1 VSLSS
6 LSENYPSL
14 RKIGVGTGDVLADLT
29 DEEFRA
35 GVLLFSPELA
45 EKTKTD
51 PTAIKRGLEIEYV
64 GFDLQTAAGESG
76 PVSDIRDRGMRA
88 AEDIGLG

>member
-1 VSLSS
+1 MSLSS
-6 LSENYPSL
+6 LSEDRPSL
-14 RKIGVGTGDVLADLT
+14 LKIGVGNSDVLVDLT
-29 DEEFRA
+29 DEAFRA
-35 GVLLFSPELA
+35 GVLFFSPELS

-51 PTAIKRGLEIEYV
+51 PTAIERGLEIEYV

-88 AEDIGLG
+88 AKDIGLG